1 MVRPSRRLLRAK
13 PVKRLIVA
21 GCRVHRTF
29 RRWPAA
35 KRFTPYTS
43 LGTLVVAVQL
53 LDLLW
58 PTFLMLGIERV
69 RIDPGNTRVTP
80 LAFDYY
86 PWTHSL
92 AMAVVWAGLARS
104 RICDAPAAQPR
115 RLDRRGGRAVALGA
129 RFRDPPAR
137 PAAVAAR
144 RPARGPRPVE
154 FAGGTVAAGDA
165 SVSTGVWLY
174 ATHTEA
180 TDRLGRYALVA
191 FAVTLPLIYAANLIG
206 PLPPTTG
213 AIAIAAQAQWLLVL
227 WAMWIDRHRV
237 AIRQWR

>member
-1 MVRPSRRLLRAK
+1 MF
-13 PVKRLIVA
+13 IGHFGA
-21 GCRVHRTF
+21 GLT
-29 RRWPAA
+29 A

-92 AMAVVWAGLARS
+92 AMAVVWAGLAGAAYAMLRRHS
-104 RICDAPAAQPR
+104 RGAWI
-115 RLDRRGGRAVALGA
+115 VA
-129 RFRDPPAR
+129 
-137 PAAVAAR
+137 AAVLSHWVLDFVTH
-144 RPARGPRPVE
+144 RPDLPLWPPEGPRVGLGLWNSL
-154 FAGGTVAAGDA
+154 AGTVAAETLLFG
-165 SVSTGVWLY
+165 TGVWLY

-191 FAVTLPLIYAANLIG
+191 FAVTLPLIYVANLTG